1 MRTELKSVLDSIRG
15 LSRDDLPELLG
26 ELEVIRATA
35 LLKISAT
42 VHIPEHDELVE
53 VEAASQR
60 LGMSVDYLYRHS
72 AKFPFTRREGR
83 QLRFSSQGIESYIR
97 RKAR

>member
-1 MRTELKSVLDSIRG
+1 MRNELQSVLESIRG
-15 LSRDDLPELLG
+15 LSPDQLPELLG

-35 LLKISAT
+35 LLRMSVP
-42 VHIPEHDELVE
+42 VHVSEHDELLD

-72 AKFPFTRREGR
+72 ATFPFTRREGR
-83 QLRFSSQGIESYIR
+83 QLRFSSQGIDAYIR